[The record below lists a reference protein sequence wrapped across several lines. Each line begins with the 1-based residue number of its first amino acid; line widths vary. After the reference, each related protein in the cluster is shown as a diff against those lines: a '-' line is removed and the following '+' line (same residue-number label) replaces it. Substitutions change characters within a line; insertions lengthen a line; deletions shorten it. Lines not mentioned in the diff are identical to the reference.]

1 MVLGSEDWP
10 YPSLI
15 GGRTPRALGASTQ
28 RAVRRKLRSPN
39 ARPVLAGCSATKAE
53 REASIPGE
61 HAAGIRDE
69 RKASGGRGRVPNAIG
84 PKNSLRNCLVGA
96 LTGCESS
103 SPTHRVRDAW
113 LKRGWREHVA
123 HSFKGGVLSAD
134 VLLTAYLAASS
145 APICPIGDACSRAM
159 LRDATR

>member
-28 RAVRRKLRSPN
+28 RAVRSKLRSRN

-61 HAAGIRDE
+61 HAAGTRDE
-69 RKASGGRGRVPNAIG
+69 RWASKGRGP
-84 PKNSLRNCLVGA
+84 P
-96 LTGCESS
+96 SS
-103 SPTHRVRDAW
+103 
-113 LKRGWREHVA
+113 
-123 HSFKGGVLSAD
+123 
-134 VLLTAYLAASS
+134 TA
-145 APICPIGDACSRAM
+145 G
-159 LRDATR
+159 